1 MNQALSPDKSRCR
14 TSAGRCRQARRSA
27 ELGEKGFQFGAGV
40 LVAFFRGGGDAV
52 GKNLLGFGGTGFA
65 GEQLG
70 VHQIGGDVVCIT
82 FEESA
87 KMRVGGCGVPAVHTF
102 HGESIAG
109 EGIFGLR
116 GHELFKHLGAGFL
129 LFAHWVVPYYTGAR
143 VSLQTWAE
151 AGMRMKRNKKNG
163 DQQECNLAGK
173 PVSAS
178 RSEMT
183 EIVLPAQTNP
193 LGKLLGGQVMHLV
206 DMAAALAAHR
216 HSNCY
221 VVTASVDYI
230 DFRNAVNLGEIVTL
244 KSQVNRVFHTSM
256 EVGVEVYSDNVLRGE
271 RKHTTTAYVTFVA
284 IDEHTRKP
292 KLVAPLILKT
302 AAERKRYREAAERR
316 KTRLALRYGK

>member
-1 MNQALSPDKSRCR
+1 
-14 TSAGRCRQARRSA
+14 
-27 ELGEKGFQFGAGV
+27 
-40 LVAFFRGGGDAV
+40 
-52 GKNLLGFGGTGFA
+52 
-65 GEQLG
+65 
-70 VHQIGGDVVCIT
+70 
-82 FEESA
+82 
-87 KMRVGGCGVPAVHTF
+87 
-102 HGESIAG
+102 
-109 EGIFGLR
+109 
-116 GHELFKHLGAGFL
+116 
-129 LFAHWVVPYYTGAR
+129 
-143 VSLQTWAE
+143 
-151 AGMRMKRNKKNG
+151 MKRKQSENHQG
-163 DQQECNLAGK
+163 DTKLHGK

-216 HSNCY
+216 HSNSY

-284 IDEHTRKP
+284 IDSQTGLP
-292 KLVAPLILKT
+292 KKVTPLIVRT
-302 AAERKRYREAAERR
+302 PEERRRWQEAAGRR
-316 KTRLALRYGK
+316 EIRLALREGKRG